1 MDLNKLIAAATHEFK
16 QKIIACG
23 DKLDQEQLTPELAE
37 QMTQGIKEALAAA
50 GVAALQTFLESYEVE
65 AETLAVEDTLYR
77 YKQPSGKLFLTPF
90 GPMWLTR
97 NLYQADRGGPSY
109 VPLDH
114 HWGMVGQFATVD
126 VREAVLFGCAHITP
140 EETVQVLDKTALF
153 HPSPTAI
160 KHIVEAMGVWMEA
173 EAEPVQAAIRQE
185 EAVPE
190 ETEVMVA
197 SLDGTKV
204 LLNQPGAK
212 QGRPAERPQRKAPS
226 ADEEVASSAK
236 HAMVGSISWYG
247 APKEETHEPNRLRSC
262 YVGQMPESKAP
273 IFKARFEAELTH
285 WETHL
290 PDTVDKILLLDG
302 HRGLWSYADQPR
314 FDTYY
319 KAIDFYHTTEHLSK
333 AAEALFGKGKPQ
345 AQQWYD
351 TYYDKLLEEDNAG
364 QRVLCSID
372 YYQAKLNLS
381 KTRQQ
386 AVDTERTFFRRN
398 HHRMPYAE
406 FRRRGWPIGS
416 GPVEA
421 AGKTLVKTRLCRSG
435 MRWSWNGGQRILQ
448 LRTYVKSGRWEP
460 FWKQYK
466 QRLYDA
472 YALAA

>member
-1 MDLNKLIAAATHEFK
+1 MDLSHLIDAATHEFK
-16 QKIIACG
+16 QKILTCG
-23 DKLDQEQLTPELAE
+23 DKLNGEQLTPTLAE

-50 GVAALQTFLESYEVE
+50 GVAALRTFLEGYEVE
-65 AETLAVEDTLYR
+65 ADTLAIEDTLYR
-77 YKQPSGKLFLTPF
+77 YKQPSRKLFLTPF

-114 HWGMVGQFATVD
+114 HWGMVGQFATLE
-126 VREAVLFGCAHITP
+126 VREAVLFGCVHITP
-140 EETVQVLDKTALF
+140 EETVQVLAKTALF

-160 KHIVEAMGVWMEA
+160 KHIVEAMGVWIEE
-173 EAEPVQAAIRQE
+173 EAEPVHEAIRQQE
-185 EAVPE
+185 DVPE
-190 ETEVMVA
+190 DTQVMVA

-204 LLNQPGAK
+204 LLNEPGPK

-226 ADEEVASSAK
+226 PDDEVASSAK

-247 APKEETHEPNRLRSC
+247 PPQEETKEPNRLRAC
-262 YVGQMPESKAP
+262 YVAQMPESKAP
-273 IFKARFEAELTH
+273 TLKARFEAELTH

-290 PDTVDKILLLDG
+290 PDRVDKLLLLDA

-319 KAIDFYHTTEHLSK
+319 KAVDFYHTTEHLSK
-333 AAEALFGKGKPQ
+333 AAEALFGKGTPQ

-351 TYYDKLLEEDNAG
+351 TYYDKLREEDNAG
-364 QRVLCSID
+364 QRVLRSMD
-372 YYQAKLNLS
+372 YYQANLNLP

-386 AVDTERTFFRRN
+386 AVATERTFFQRN

-435 MRWSWNGGQRILQ
+435 MRWSRKGGQRILQ
-448 LRTYVKSGRWEP
+448 LRTYVKSARWEL

-466 QRLYDA
+466 QRLY
-472 YALAA
+472 ALYDQAA